1 MAKTIATIKSI
12 LKYNYPGSEIEEEV
26 LEDGG
31 YFYIFAPKWKAW
43 NSNGC
48 NTLSFRYFNEADW
61 YQTRRDSIS
70 LAVKHIREGVSEA
83 SEDTINEMGW
93 D

>member
-31 YFYIFAPKWKAW
+31 YFYINAPKWKAW
-43 NSNGC
+43 NSNGL
-48 NTLSFRYFNEADW
+48 NTLTFRYFNEPDW
-61 YQTRRDSIS
+61 NHTRKVSIAT
-70 LAVKHIREGVSEA
+70 AVEHIREGICEA

-93 D
+93 